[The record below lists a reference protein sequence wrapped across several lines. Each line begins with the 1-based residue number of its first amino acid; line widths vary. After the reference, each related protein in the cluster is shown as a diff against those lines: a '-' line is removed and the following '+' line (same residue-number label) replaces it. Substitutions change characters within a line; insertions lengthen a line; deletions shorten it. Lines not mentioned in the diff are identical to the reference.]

1 MQYTHSQK
9 YIRMSPTK
17 LRYLIFAIKKMTPT
31 EAVEKLSLISKAAS
45 EVVGKT
51 IAAALAN
58 AKVKGADEKNLKFA
72 SIQVG
77 EGPRL
82 KRGMAVSRGRWHP
95 IVKKMSHLTIVLETI
110 KSETRKSKTE
120 TKQEE
125 PKSKTVKTKTST
137 KQKGV
142 K

>member
-1 MQYTHSQK
+1 MRQ
-9 YIRMSPTK
+9 
-17 LRYLIFAIKKMTPT
+17 LVFAIKKMTPT
-31 EAVEKLSLISKAAS
+31 EAVEKLGLIRKTAS
-45 EVVGKT
+45 EVLGKT
-51 IAAALAN
+51 IAAAIAN
-58 AKVKGADEKNLKFA
+58 AKVKGADEKNLIFT
-72 SIQVG
+72 SIAVG

-110 KSETRKSKTE
+110 KSETLNSKSETKDKKSKM
-120 TKQEE
+120 
-125 PKSKTVKTKTST
+125 KTKTST

>member
-1 MQYTHSQK
+1 
-9 YIRMSPTK
+9 MSPTK
-17 LRYLIFAIKKMTPT
+17 MRYLIFAIKKMVPT
-31 EAVEKLSLISKAAS
+31 EAVEKLGLINKAAS
-45 EVVGKT
+45 EVVRKT
-51 IAAALAN
+51 IAAAIAN

-72 SIQVG
+72 SIAVG

-110 KSETRKSKTE
+110 KSEARKSKIE
-120 TKQEE
+120 TKKEE
-125 PKSKTVKTKTST
+125 PKSKIMKRKTNT
-137 KQKGV
+137 KRKGV